1 MSAISGLP
9 INHPSVR
16 QIDISLLKPVPVERA
31 ADDPN
36 RQVLD
41 ALGRAQD
48 LRSAQPPDT
57 AGNPAYQPYATVRV
71 GGTVVAEIDN
81 HGFAT
86 MSNAVAAKLGA
97 GLPGH
102 VNGRNGPEL
111 AQARAEFIAERLGGR
126 VEKSASALTQGQ
138 FDAIPRPG
146 DTAGHQAAATGRS
159 YEALQKSAQAQT
171 AFAAQQIA
179 QSADADAGEAQ
190 DSASDAPADS
200 TSDAVT
206 TFLEYMRMT
215 PEERYFEAILREKG
229 LTKED
234 LANMPPEE
242 RERILREIREE
253 MVNRMAVAAADRG
266 ESAESPTS

>member
-1 MSAISGLP
+1 MSAISGLS

-16 QIDISLLKPVPVERA
+16 QIDMGLLQPAPAEQA
-31 ADDPN
+31 ADDRY

-48 LRSAQPPDT
+48 LRSAPPPDT
-57 AGNPAYQPYATVRV
+57 SGNPAYQPYATVRV

-86 MSNAVAAKLGA
+86 MSNAIAAKLGA

-111 AQARAEFIAERLGGR
+111 AQARAEFIAEQLGGR
-126 VEKSASALTQGQ
+126 VEKPASALTQGQ

-146 DTAGHQAAATGRS
+146 DAAGHQAANGRS

-179 QSADADAGEAQ
+179 QSADANAGEAQ

-253 MVNRMAVAAADRG
+253 MVNRMAVAAADRS
-266 ESAESPTS
+266 ESAESATS